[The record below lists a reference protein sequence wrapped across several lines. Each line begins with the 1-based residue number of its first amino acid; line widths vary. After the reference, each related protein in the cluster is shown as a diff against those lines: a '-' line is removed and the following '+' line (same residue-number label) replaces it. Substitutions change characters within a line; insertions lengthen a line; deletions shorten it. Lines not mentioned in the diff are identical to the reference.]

1 MAGEF
6 ALIEHLLRQTRADRS
21 TRPPIL
27 GPGDDCALIQASDP
41 AQAWA
46 VSTDMLVSGI
56 HFLPEDDPN
65 DLGWKTLAVNISDLA
80 AMGATPRYVTLAAAI
95 PAADAVDMS
104 WIDRFFSGF
113 VDCAEAYGA
122 ALIGG
127 DTTRCADGARTFC
140 VTAMGELLAERAL
153 RRSGAQTDDDIW
165 ISGTPGYAALGLR
178 AKLEGLRLPDDLAGP
193 AHRALHRPQ
202 PRVALGLALTA
213 LAHSAIDVSDGLLQ
227 DLGHI
232 AEASGLQ
239 AILREPQL
247 PCCPSG
253 VEAGLW
259 QTCLLG
265 GGDDY
270 ELLFTAP
277 SRARTA
283 IDALGESLSVTL
295 TRIGHMKNMQAG
307 TEAGRMAAPTVQ
319 LVDGAGYARD
329 LSRIRAG
336 FDHFTA

>member
-6 ALIEHLLRQTRADRS
+6 ALIEHLLRQTRADRIS
-21 TRPPIL
+21 QPPIL
-27 GPGDDCALIQASDP
+27 GPGDDCALIKASDP

-46 VSTDMLVSGI
+46 VTTDMLVSGI
-56 HFLPEDDPN
+56 HFLADDDPN
-65 DLGWKTLAVNISDLA
+65 DLGWKTLAVNVSDLA

-95 PAADAVDMS
+95 PPADAIDTS
-104 WIDRFFSGF
+104 WIDAFFAGF
-113 VDCAEAYGA
+113 VDCADTYGVG
-122 ALIGG
+122 LIGG
-127 DTTRCADGARTFC
+127 DTTRCADSARTFC
-140 VTAMGELLAERAL
+140 ITAIGEVLAEHAL
-153 RRSGAQTDDDIW
+153 RRSGAQPDDDIW

-178 AKLEGLRLPDDLAGP
+178 AKLDGTRLPDDLAVI

-232 AEASGLQ
+232 AEASGIQ
-239 AILREPQL
+239 ATLSAPQL
-247 PCCPSG
+247 PGCPSG
-253 VEAGLW
+253 IDAALW
-259 QTCLLG
+259 QACLLG

-277 SRARTA
+277 TSARDA
-283 IDALGESLSVTL
+283 IQALGQSLALPL
-295 TRIGHMKNMQAG
+295 TRIGQMQG
-307 TEAGRMAAPTVQ
+307 MQTSVEAGKISASAVQ
-319 LVDGAGYARD
+319 LLDAAGQALD

-336 FDHFTA
+336 FDHFAA